1 MGGELNGHGHMVRVT
16 ADRGIRW
23 LSGVLSRQVSRIDA
37 SELPRRR
44 GRPRTADIDDR
55 ILAATRAGLVRSGY
69 AAMTMEGVARE
80 AGVGRQSLYRRW
92 PRKPL
97 LVFDATFRRVES
109 VLANLPDTGSLAGD
123 IDAYGHAMDE
133 LFGQEAIQDTTR
145 GLLAD
150 ALGDRPTLELLR
162 ERFIRPHAAA
172 LGVMVDRAR
181 LRSEVAEGLTTEMI
195 GDLLLGVPLV
205 HYLIIG
211 RTGELAHQLT
221 RIVSRGVAAAP
232 SAGGRGTC

>member
-1 MGGELNGHGHMVRVT
+1 MGAEPSGHRPIVPATAVR
-16 ADRGIRW
+16 DIRRPA
-23 LSGVLSRQVSRIDA
+23 GVLSRQVSRIDT
-37 SELPRRR
+37 SGLPPRR

-55 ILAATRAGLVRSGY
+55 ILSATRAGLARSGY
-69 AAMTMEGVARE
+69 AAVTMEGIARE

-97 LVFDATFRRVES
+97 LVFDATFRRVEF

-123 IDAYGHAMDE
+123 IGAYGHAMDG
-133 LFGQEAIQDTTR
+133 LFGQPAIQDTAR

-150 ALGDRPTLELLR
+150 ALGDPPTLELLR

-181 LRSEVAEGLTTEMI
+181 RRSEVADELTTEMI
-195 GDLLLGVPLV
+195 GDLLLGAPLT
-205 HYLIIG
+205 HYLIVG
-211 RTGELAHQLT
+211 RTGELALQLT
-221 RIVSRGVAAAP
+221 RIVGRGVAAAP